1 MTAIHQF
8 VPTLAPRDAVGSHY
22 LALQQ
27 TLRDAGYRSD
37 IYAYEAKF
45 EYQKLARPFTTF
57 KGSTNGEPTWLLYH
71 SSIGSS
77 VADFVRARDEPVIV
91 DYHNITPPA
100 FFARWEPAVAGML
113 MKGRRQLAELE
124 PRATLGLADSAF
136 NARELAAIGYEPTA
150 VVPILLDVAALA
162 STPPDPEVRRAEATT
177 WLFVGRL
184 APNKAQHDLIKALA
198 AYRRFH
204 DANARLV
211 LVGASSSHS
220 YETSLLAFIAALGL
234 SDAVT
239 VAGGITPAQL
249 TAYYENAD
257 VFVSASEHEGFC
269 VPLLEAMYHRLPIV
283 AYGAAAVP
291 ETLAHAG
298 LLLDAKDP
306 CTIAAAVDRVMT
318 DSVLRTALV
327 ESGRSRLV
335 DFDVERSQRKFLDA
349 VEPIVG
355 APQ

>member
-37 IYAYEAKF
+37 IYAYEAKL
-45 EYQKLARPFTTF
+45 EYHKLARPFTSF
-57 KGSTNGEPTWLLYH
+57 RGSSSGEPTWLLYH
-71 SSIGSS
+71 SSIGSP

-91 DYHNITPPA
+91 DYHNITPAA
-100 FFARWEPAVAGML
+100 FFARWEPAVAGTL

-124 PRATLGLADSAF
+124 PRSTLGLADSAF
-136 NARELAAIGYEPTA
+136 NAQELAAIGYEPTA
-150 VVPILLDVAALA
+150 VVPILIDIATVA
-162 STPPDPEVRRAEATT
+162 STAPDRSTRRVDATT

-198 AYRRFH
+198 AYRHFH
-204 DANARLV
+204 DPDARLV

-220 YETSLLAFIAALGL
+220 YEASLLAFIDALDLGE
-234 SDAVT
+234 AVT
-239 VAGGITPAQL
+239 LAGAVTSAQL
-249 TAYYENAD
+249 SAHYQNAD
-257 VFVSASEHEGFC
+257 VFVTASEHEGFC
-269 VPLLEAMYHRLPIV
+269 VPLLESMYHRLPIV

-291 ETLAHAG
+291 ETLGDAG

-306 CTIAAAVDRVMT
+306 CTIAAAVDRVVS
-318 DSVLRTALV
+318 DAALRQHLV
-327 ESGRSRLV
+327 AAGHARLA
-335 DFDVERSQRKFLDA
+335 DFDVDRSRTKFLAA
-349 VEPIVG
+349 VEPVVG
-355 APQ
+355 PPQ